1 MSVWRSIC
9 EKKVARIED
18 LCLATS
24 AVGDSCSLVSYE
36 HNFAHKIQ
44 PPMRRLFLL
53 LLALVLPMQM
63 SWAASHFC
71 DDERLVAQAVAAAAL
86 GDHDH
91 QAAADDQSDGQAE
104 KIADACCSAAH
115 GCHGLH
121 HLMGHQD
128 LAFLMPASTR
138 MPAPS
143 GAAPPLTKAF
153 ASIERPNWLAA

>member
-1 MSVWRSIC
+1 
-9 EKKVARIED
+9 
-18 LCLATS
+18 
-24 AVGDSCSLVSYE
+24 
-36 HNFAHKIQ
+36 
-44 PPMRRLFLL
+44 MRRLFLL

-71 DDERLVAQAVAAAAL
+71 DDERLVAQAVAAASL
-86 GDHDH
+86 GDHVH
-91 QAAADDQSDGQAE
+91 QATADDHSDAQGE

-138 MPAPS
+138 MSAPS
-143 GAAPPLTKAF
+143 GAAPPLSEAF